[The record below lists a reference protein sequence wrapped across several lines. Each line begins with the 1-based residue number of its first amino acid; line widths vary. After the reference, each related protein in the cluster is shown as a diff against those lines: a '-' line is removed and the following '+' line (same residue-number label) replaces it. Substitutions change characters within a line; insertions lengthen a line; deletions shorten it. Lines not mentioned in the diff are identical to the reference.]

1 MIKVSASIMMH
12 PSRTQYRDYLLDK
25 LVDFGKVKISMDRG
39 LGILD
44 TSRRAWE
51 MFDKDSDYHLVI
63 QDDAVI
69 GKNFKENVLKQIEK
83 KPTHA
88 FSFYFGNR
96 KRFYRTAR
104 LAAAQGGVEM
114 NWLSWGVAIC
124 LPTMIIPE
132 MLEFLGEIT
141 GKLENHDDTAIAH
154 YLKKIE
160 LPVWYPMPSLV
171 DHRNEKSLVESDPGG
186 GRRAYK
192 FIGE

>member
-1 MIKVSASIMMH
+1 MMH

-69 GKNFKENVLKQIEK
+69 GKNFRENVLKQIEK

-171 DHRNEKSLVESDPGG
+171 DHRDEKSLVESDPGG